1 MREVCVLIEAPP
13 ISIYLDLASF
23 ALIFVSCSVVA
34 MASHISGSTK
44 GFVVLRDIGVP
55 VALVGALA
63 GAYGIALNLSD
74 PSLIYQSTSLL
85 LVTALYGGIVS
96 GLGIFIGGQE
106 PSIDSKPNSPLL
118 IYLATFVTFFMCLW
132 GMEVAAGL
140 KQFFVPVLLFIFGI
154 VGVLAFV
161 RRKKSVV
168 GVLADAAL
176 FASLLCVIIGLIA
189 RFSDYVQAGLQ
200 ISMGGLVLGLLTY
213 LFSVCIS
220 YGVGSQGEI
229 DAQRQNWHWLE
240 LTGFLLFMYFAP
252 ETLREVLLA

>member
-1 MREVCVLIEAPP
+1 LIESPP
-13 ISIYLDLASF
+13 LSIYLDVSSF
-23 ALIFVSCSVVA
+23 TLVFVSCSVVA
-34 MASHISGSTK
+34 IASQMSGSTK

-55 VALVGALA
+55 VALIGALA
-63 GAYGIALNLSD
+63 GAFGMALNLSD

-106 PSIDSKPNSPLL
+106 PSIDSKPDSPIP
-118 IYLATFVTFFMCLW
+118 IYLATGVTFFMCFW
-132 GMEVAAGL
+132 GMKISAGL
-140 KQFFVPVLLFIFGI
+140 ELFFAPVLLSIYGI
-154 VGVLAFV
+154 VVVLAFV
-161 RRKKSVV
+161 RRKKSVL

-176 FASLLCVIIGLIA
+176 FGSLLCVIIGLIA

-252 ETLREVLLA
+252 ETLREVLLALDA